1 MTRKNVPRTNTFI
14 PLSSFCCFAFAMFDF
29 LVSAA
34 TALISGVAG
43 VRPAL
48 VTSEVFK
55 DHVVADDTS

>member
-1 MTRKNVPRTNTFI
+1 
-14 PLSSFCCFAFAMFDF
+14 MFDF

-55 DHVVADDTS
+55 DHVVGGDTS